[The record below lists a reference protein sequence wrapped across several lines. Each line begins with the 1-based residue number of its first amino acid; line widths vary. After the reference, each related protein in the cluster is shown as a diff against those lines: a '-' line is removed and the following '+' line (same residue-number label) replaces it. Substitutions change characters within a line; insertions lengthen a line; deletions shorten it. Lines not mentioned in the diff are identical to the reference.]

1 MLLDRRGIMSRGH
14 QEEMIVMIAMATTV
28 VVVEGED
35 MATTVVVD
43 MVMEEVG
50 VADMEEVVGGDI
62 KKYKTTRERETRS
75 NHCVMS

>member
-50 VADMEEVVGGDI
+50 VDMEEVVGVDI